1 MLFVAIKCIAG
12 GVRNMAKENFES
24 IFEQLKEILQQYE
37 AGMVVTA
44 DTPANYS
51 LDSKL
56 LGPNGKP
63 LFFSAVQVK
72 KNYVSFHLMPVYM
85 FPDLLDG
92 ISPALK
98 KRMQGK
104 SCFNFKTADAE
115 RFQEL
120 RQLTAQ
126 SVARV
131 RKSRLQN

>member
-1 MLFVAIKCIAG
+1 
-12 GVRNMAKENFES
+12 MAKDNFQT
-24 IFEQLKEILQQYE
+24 IFEQLKAILQKHE

-44 DTPANYS
+44 DMPASYS

-63 LFFSAVQVK
+63 LFFGAAKVN
-72 KNYVSFHLMPVYM
+72 KNYVSFYMMPVYM

-104 SCFNFKTADAE
+104 SCFNFTELDPKLFAE
-115 RFQEL
+115 LKALTKAGSARFDKVDWKKFE
-120 RQLTAQ
+120 AGM
-126 SVARV
+126 
-131 RKSRLQN
+131 KKG